1 MQQQFS
7 LIASV
12 KKKFFFSEKLFEKDG
27 RLTYNYTLLKT
38 EILRWDVSHSFW
50 VVDRYCFQLRRIS
63 F

>member
-7 LIASV
+7 LTACV
-12 KKKFFFSEKLFEKDG
+12 KKKIFFSEKLFEKDG

-38 EILRWDVSHSFW
+38 EILRWDVNQSFW

>member
-1 MQQQFS
+1 MLQQFS
-7 LIASV
+7 LIACV
-12 KKKFFFSEKLFEKDG
+12 KKKIFFSEKLFEKDG

-38 EILRWDVSHSFW
+38 EILCWDVSQSFW